1 MSELST
7 RYEPA
12 AIEEAWY
19 AHWEK
24 EGHFHSEP
32 DKAKTPFTIVIPPPN
47 VTGALHMGHA
57 LNNTLQDILT
67 RFNRMRGLETLWLPG
82 TDHAGIATQNVVTRK
97 LLEEGTSREEVGRE
111 KFLERVWQWKEQYG
125 NRIIDQLKRM
135 GCSCDWE
142 RTRFTMDEGLS
153 RAVREIFVR
162 LFDEGLIYRGKY
174 LVNWCPS
181 CRTALSDD
189 EVEHA
194 EELGHLWYIKYPVK
208 TGSKEFIEVATTRPE
223 TMLGDTAVAVHP
235 DDKRYVGLVEKSVTL
250 PIIERELRVI
260 ADTFV
265 DPRFGTGAVKVTPAH
280 DPNDFEMGRR
290 HGLEEISVMDE
301 AGMMSEAAGPY
312 AGMDRF
318 ECREKLVEDL
328 DKAGL
333 ISKIEDHELSVG
345 HCYRCNTAVEPFLS
359 EQWFVKM
366 EPLAKAAIEA
376 TNRDKVVFHP
386 QRWTK
391 VYLQWLENVRDWC
404 ISRQLWWGH
413 RIPIWYCDD
422 CEKVIASIDEPK
434 VCPQCRSDHLRQD
447 EDVLDTWFS
456 SALWPFSTLGWP
468 EETDEL
474 DYYYPTDVLVT
485 DRGIIYFWVAR
496 MVMMGLKIMRNVPFT
511 DVYIHGTIL
520 DEFGRK
526 MSKSLGNGIDPIE
539 MIEQYGA
546 DAVRF
551 SLIMLTAEGQDV
563 RLAPT
568 RFSMGRDFANKLWN
582 ASRFCLMKLAEPE
595 PDGEAPEAP
604 SDLDFYDRWILSRMN
619 RTVESVTAAVESFKF
634 SEVARLVYDFVWHDF
649 CDWYLELVKGRLSG
663 TTSATSTL
671 RARRTLVTVLDAVLR
686 LLHPIMPF
694 ITEEVW
700 KHLGEAGQ
708 PRGLLGDESPEVP
721 TNIIVAAWPSARS
734 EFIDD
739 GVEAEMAA
747 LQDVIRGVRNIR
759 AKRRIAPGEK
769 VKVTISCADEERK
782 TLLQVHL
789 GTIAEIAGTAA
800 PELGIGLPKP
810 EGAAVEVLG
819 GMQIFVPA
827 TGNIEAERERAAR
840 ELAKQEKYFAAVD
853 TRLRNGQFM
862 KKAPPQVVEKNERQ
876 RAEIVTPP
884 PDCCSGAVPAAPA
897 PPPG

>member
-1 MSELST
+1 MTELST

-19 AHWEK
+19 SHWEK
-24 EGHFHSEP
+24 SGHFRSEP
-32 DKAKTPFTIVIPPPN
+32 DGEKTPFTIMIPPPN

-57 LNNTLQDILT
+57 LNNTLQDILI
-67 RFNRMRGLETLWLPG
+67 RFNRMRGREALWLPG

-97 LLEEGTSREEVGRE
+97 LHEEGTSREEVGRE

-125 NRIIDQLKRM
+125 GRIIDQLKRL

-153 RAVREIFVR
+153 RAVREVFVH
-162 LFDEGLIYRGKY
+162 LYDEGLVYRGKY

-194 EELGHLWYIKYPVK
+194 EESGSLWYIKYPVK
-208 TGSKEFIEVATTRPE
+208 TGSKDYIEVATTRPE

-235 DDKRYVGLVEKSVTL
+235 DDERYVNLVEKSVTL
-250 PIIERELRVI
+250 PILERELRVI
-260 ADTFV
+260 ADAFV

-301 AGMMSEAAGPY
+301 VGRMNEKAGPY

-318 ECREKLVEDL
+318 ECREKLIEDL

-333 ISKIEDHELSVG
+333 ISKTEEHTPSVG
-345 HCYRCNTAVEPFLS
+345 HCYRCNAVVEPFLS

-422 CEKVIASIDEPK
+422 CEKVIAAVEAPK
-434 VCPQCRSDHLRQD
+434 VCPQCRSEHLRQD

-468 EETDEL
+468 EETDDL

-496 MVMMGLKIMRNVPFT
+496 MVMMGLKVMRNVPFT

-526 MSKSLGNGIDPIE
+526 MSKSAGNGIDPIE
-539 MIEQYGA
+539 MIGRFGA

-568 RFSMGRDFANKLWN
+568 KFSMGRDFANKLWN
-582 ASRFCLMKLAEPE
+582 ASRFCLMKLSEGEPAG
-595 PDGEAPEAP
+595 GEIPKKP

-619 RTVESVTAAVESFKF
+619 RTVEAVTRVLEDFKF
-634 SEVARLVYDFVWHDF
+634 SEAARLVYDFVWHDF

-663 TTSATSTL
+663 RTSATSTL
-671 RARRTLVTVLDAVLR
+671 RARRTLVSVLDAILR
-686 LLHPIMPF
+686 LLHTIMPF

-700 KHLGEAGQ
+700 KHLGEAG
-708 PRGLLGDESPEVP
+708 PERGLLGDDSPEVP
-721 TNIIVAAWPSARS
+721 ANVITAAWPEARA

-739 GVEAEMAA
+739 AVEAEMAA

-769 VKVTISCADEERK
+769 VKVTISCADDERK
-782 TLLQVHL
+782 ALLQVHI
-789 GTIAEIAGTAA
+789 GTIAEIANTSP
-800 PELGIGLPKP
+800 PELGIALPKP

-819 GMQIFVPA
+819 GMQVFVPA
-827 TGNIEAERERAAR
+827 TGNIEAERERAGR
-840 ELAKQEKYFAAVD
+840 ELARQEKYFAAVD
-853 TRLRNGQFM
+853 ARLRNTQFL
-862 KKAPPQVVEKNERQ
+862 KKAPPEVVEKNERQ
-876 RAEIVTPP
+876 RAEIV
-884 PDCCSGAVPAAPA
+884 DKIEKLRKHIGSLDGE
-897 PPPG
+897 